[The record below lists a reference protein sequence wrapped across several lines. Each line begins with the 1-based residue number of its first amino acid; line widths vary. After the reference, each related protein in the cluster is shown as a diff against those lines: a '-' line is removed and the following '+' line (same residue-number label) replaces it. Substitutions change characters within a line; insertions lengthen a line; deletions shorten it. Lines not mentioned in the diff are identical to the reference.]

1 MSMAYSSEP
10 MNMLSYAVK
19 VFTLRILRWEDNPEL
34 SGRVQCHHQG
44 PDNIE
49 TGELKKKKKKSNVMM
64 KQKGRETGRC
74 SAADFEDGGR
84 DHKPRNVGSL

>member
-19 VFTLRILRWEDNPEL
+19 VITLRILRWEDNPEL

-44 PDNIE
+44 PDKIE
-49 TGELKKKKKKSNVMM
+49 TGELKTKTECDDEA
-64 KQKGRETGRC
+64 KGE
-74 SAADFEDGGR
+74 R
-84 DHKPRNVGSL
+84 DWKMLCC